1 MAKFESTVQFA
12 VNAQTQNVA
21 VLDDFRKRVDGIGK
35 AAQTSTG
42 GIGSLTTGLSGLSR
56 GLGAL
61 GIGVSVAG
69 LVGLG
74 KSAVDLAGKLND
86 ASAATTVAA
95 TTLDQYRQAGE
106 QVGVYFETITGG
118 LAKLNKAIAEA
129 ASGNQEAAKAFK
141 DLGISVTNNDGT
153 VRKTSDI
160 FEEFAAKV
168 KEAPN
173 DAAIFEQGTKI
184 MGRGFSTLLPL
195 LEQGDKGMTQFRSKF
210 TEEGIKELDDFG
222 DMLGRTGEGL
232 KGIAASITEAVVPAL
247 NVFFRDMG
255 EGAKN
260 IQTFIATNKTFEL
273 GIDSIRIGLVAMGQ
287 TLNFVTLLA
296 QGNGLEKSFAAATK
310 RYKELTDNILKNNTF
325 SLPAAGVEQGS
336 GTPAPTGIVIPKPNA
351 SLIDRREELAAEKQA
366 KLEEER
372 LARQRQLASEAE
384 RQAREQAN
392 ALQRLAEEQA
402 REAERQKNAVADFVS
417 GSKAQQEALR
427 FEIDLIGKSRAEQEK
442 LVLLRDIDNNAKRL
456 SADLSSENAAK
467 IMAEAEAT
475 KNATVNLLDEFNK
488 KRNDISTGIQEGFQD
503 YMADIEDRATA
514 ARDAIGNALRGVED
528 AFVKLATTGKLS
540 FKDLADSIISDMAR
554 IVVRQAI
561 MAPLTGFLGGLFS
574 GGGAGAAAG
583 SSGVMSPSGFV
594 NVTPNALGGV
604 MTNRGPMPLNRY
616 AMGGIANRPQLALF
630 GEGRGPEAYVP
641 LPDGRSI
648 PVAMQG
654 GGNNSPVVINMTI
667 QSPDAASFKAS
678 QGQINAALRK
688 AVMAGGR
695 NS

>member
-42 GIGSLTTGLSGLSR
+42 GIGSLTAGLSGLSR

-106 QVGVYFETITGG
+106 QVGVSFETITGG
-118 LAKLNKAIAEA
+118 LAKLNKSIAEA
-129 ASGNQEAAKAFK
+129 ASGNQEAAKAFQ
-141 DLGISVTNNDGT
+141 DLGISVTNIDGS
-153 VRKTSDI
+153 VRSTSDI
-160 FEEFAAKV
+160 FQELANKIRAA
-168 KEAPN
+168 PD

-195 LEQGDKGMTQFRSKF
+195 LEEGSQGMTRFQSHFSP
-210 TEEGIKELDDFG
+210 EGIKNLDDFG
-222 DMLGRTGEGL
+222 DALTTLGEKLTGLGVAVAEFSLSTMIESFQFLNNTIGETL
-232 KGIAASITEAVVPAL
+232 RNAGI
-247 NVFFRDMG
+247 
-255 EGAKN
+255 
-260 IQTFIATNKTFEL
+260 
-273 GIDSIRIGLVAMGQ
+273 
-287 TLNFVTLLA
+287 
-296 QGNGLEKSFAAATK
+296 LEKKLPQYTS
-310 RYKELTDNILKNNTF
+310 TF
-325 SLPAAGVEQGS
+325 GLQ
-336 GTPAPTGIVIPKPNA
+336 PKP
-351 SLIDRREELAAEKQA
+351 SMSTIDGLMSPIPSGGLPKPVSDSTKEAERLA

-384 RQAREQAN
+384 RQAREQAS

-442 LVLLRDIDNNAKRL
+442 LVLLRDIDNDAKRL

-540 FKDLADSIISDMAR
+540 FKDLADSIIADMAR

-574 GGGAGAAAG
+574 GGGLGGAGAAAG

-594 NVTPNALGGV
+594 NVSPFAMGGV
-604 MTNRGPMPLNRY
+604 MTDKGNLPLNRY

-678 QGQINAALRK
+678 QGQINAALRN
-688 AVMAGGR
+688 AVIKGAR